1 MNIFGDPKSV
11 SDKIEP
17 IPTAVSV
24 NNGNNHNYNSAE
36 TLVAKNV
43 DSVWRYPMEGDFLPR
58 PMNILAL
65 GGSNT
70 LGVMLKSQY
79 DAYPYLIGS
88 PFLDHVHNVAMVE
101 MGATYASMCL
111 QSILSKSKSYN
122 YDIILLDYIQTE
134 GFPTLLQRLRTRYP
148 DAILIYLH
156 IWPLKP
162 LLQEKVTAQSQE
174 WEWISP
180 SSSSSPTDTEVGDP
194 QSASA
199 YATFHPKMNSNVKR
213 LVKNEGGYVYHLPL
227 PSSPKVAM
235 PWFTKDWWHLSEE
248 GHKVVANDLL
258 RVLWH
263 LRDDIFN
270 KPKRIVDWLGMG
282 DHCMTW
288 FLDGGSA
295 SSSLQKSQTNI
306 KRIPW
311 RIIKN
316 GYESNDSSNSNI
328 SFDVFVLEIE
338 QTNGGM
344 IKFDNKFSHPI
355 SVVLAYLINI
365 DDDDAHAP
373 YSAVEVSIDDQDA
386 VRIDPNY
393 FYTPPYSSKVKY
405 ARIGIANPGQT
416 SSMIFQTIY
425 QRDLPFYAI
434 GLFLT
439 EGLDEISD
447 EAFQRRNVIMND
459 SGYHAIF
466 CYIQP
471 YHQKA
476 NYAVVQELMDATRN
490 ELEPTS
496 WNVHVITSD
505 DTSLQTFSNRHNL
518 HVVDYRNAPS
528 SDRVKNLKK
537 YYIHQ
542 SLNHMEFEYYC
553 ILRWII
559 ISDYLN
565 YLHSRGIPVRLI
577 LTLETDVLFLEDPL
591 LIDTTVDWKHIESYR
606 LISGVALLWSLEGSN
621 NFANFILESYS
632 SREKAME
639 LVRKYAKVEETCIED
654 RSLLI
659 PCFHPESTDATHNH
673 KVPQMHMYHI
683 SDMYWYLAWVDQNPS
698 IRIANR
704 PNNDDHCAIVHPAPN
719 KKILLVRDDKNAI
732 VEKRVDGSDTS
743 STVCVIYFG
752 RQKELILPFLQ
763 FFRGSSTEY
772 LLSPMAQTHS
782 LRI

>member
-11 SDKIEP
+11 SEKKEP
-17 IPTAVSV
+17 IPIQI
-24 NNGNNHNYNSAE
+24 GIDNHNNNNYNPSE
-36 TLVAKNV
+36 TDTSKN
-43 DSVWRYPMEGDFLPR
+43 DNSMWRYPMKEGSLPR
-58 PMNILAL
+58 PINLLAL

-70 LGVMLKSQY
+70 LGVTLKSQY
-79 DAYPYLIGS
+79 DAYPYLIAS

-111 QSILSKSKSYN
+111 QSILSSSKASN
-122 YDIILLDYIQTE
+122 YDVILLEYIQTE
-134 GFPTLLQRLRTRYP
+134 GFPTLLQRLRSRYP
-148 DAILIYLH
+148 DAIIVYLH

-162 LLQEKVTAQSQE
+162 LVREKVTEQSQD
-174 WEWISP
+174 WEWIIP
-180 SSSSSPTDTEVGDP
+180 NTEVDD
-194 QSASA
+194 QHSAINTA
-199 YATFHPKMNSNVKR
+199 FHPKMKSNIKH

-235 PWFTKDWWHLSEE
+235 PWFAKDWWYLSEE

-263 LRDDIFN
+263 LRDDLFN
-270 KPKRIVDWLGMG
+270 KPKRVVDWLGMG

-295 SSSLQKSQTNI
+295 LTSLHKSQTNI

-311 RIIKN
+311 STKN
-316 GYESNDSSNSNI
+316 GNESSSSNI
-328 SFDVFVLEIE
+328 DVFVLEIE
-338 QTNGGM
+338 QTKGGI
-344 IKFDNKFSHPI
+344 IKFENKFSFPI
-355 SVVLAYLINI
+355 SVVLAYLINT
-365 DDDDAHAP
+365 DDTAHAP
-373 YSAVEVSIDDQDA
+373 YSAVEVSIDDQDP
-386 VRIDPNY
+386 VKIDPNH

-405 ARIGIANPGQT
+405 ARIGVAHPGQT

-439 EGLDEISD
+439 ESLDETSD
-447 EAFQRRNVIMND
+447 EAFQRRNVIIND

-466 CYIQP
+466 CFLQP
-471 YHQKA
+471 YHQSSH
-476 NYAVVQELMDATRN
+476 YAAVQELMDATRN

-496 WNVHVITSD
+496 WNIHVITSD
-505 DTSLQTFSNRHNL
+505 DTSLQISTNRHNL
-518 HVVDYRNAPS
+518 HVVDYRHAPH
-528 SDRVKNLKK
+528 SDRVMNMKK
-537 YYIHQ
+537 HYIHQ

-565 YLHSRGIPVRLI
+565 YLDSRGIHVKLI

-591 LIDTTVDWKHIESYR
+591 LIDTMVDWKHIESYR
-606 LISGVALLWSLEGSN
+606 LISGVALLWSLQGSH
-621 NFANFILESYS
+621 NFANFILDSYS
-632 SREKAME
+632 SREKAVE
-639 LVRKYAKVEETCIED
+639 LVRKYAKIEEKCIND

-659 PCFHPESTDATHNH
+659 PCFYPESSEATEDNNS
-673 KVPQMHMYHI
+673 KSQQLHMYHV

-704 PNNDDHCAIVHPAPN
+704 AINDNNCAIVHPNPN

-732 VEKRVDGSDTS
+732 LVGDGVGGTEG
-743 STVCVIYFG
+743 TVCVIYFG
-752 RQKELILPFLQ
+752 RYKDLILPFLQ
-763 FFRGSSTEY
+763 FFRGSSFEY
-772 LLSPMAQTHS
+772 TLSPRA
-782 LRI
+782 